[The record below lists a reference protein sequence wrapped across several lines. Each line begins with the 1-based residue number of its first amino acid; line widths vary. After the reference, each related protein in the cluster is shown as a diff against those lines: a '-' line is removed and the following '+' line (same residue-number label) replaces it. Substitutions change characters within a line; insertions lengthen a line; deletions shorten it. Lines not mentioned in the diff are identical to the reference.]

1 MTSRA
6 ASYEMYKE
14 EYRWMDGVVLDAA
27 YTSPAG
33 VVQSGVAVKE
43 IIGSESHSQDGETGF
58 EVVSKDFAVWKAT
71 MGVAVPAFGGKLT
84 VSDVTW
90 IIGSP
95 IQPRR
100 FDTQWLVSCTRSRQ

>member
-1 MTSRA
+1 MTSRE

-14 EYRWMDGVVLDAA
+14 EYRWMDGVVLDAS

-33 VVQSGVAVKE
+33 VIQTGVAVRE
-43 IIGSESHSQDGETGF
+43 IAGSESHSQDSETGF
-58 EVVSKDFAVWKAT
+58 EVVSKDFAVWKST
-71 MGVAVPAFGGKLT
+71 MGSAAPAFGGKLT
-84 VSDVTW
+84 VSGVSW

-100 FDTQWLVSCTRSRQ
+100 FDTQWLVTCTQSRK